1 MAFDFSNATK
11 VTMKRKAPKSG
22 KKTFEQALDTSLT
35 ETYDK
40 QIAIIKAGIPSS
52 NNMPS
57 AWSKID
63 MDGNT
68 FIQWRIN
75 GKPVY
80 FTEEL
85 VKENGWIHTNNA
97 EGDLAG
103 IRKSI
108 TEGNHKKELMEAF
121 NRPSAKEMREI
132 AKEQELAEFKAMT
145 KT

>member
-11 VTMKRKAPKSG
+11 IKMKRKAPKSG
-22 KKTFEQALDTSLT
+22 KKTFEQALDTSVN

-40 QIAIIKAGIPSS
+40 QIDIIRNGIPSS
-52 NNMPS
+52 NKMPS
-57 AWSKID
+57 SWSKID
-63 MDGNT
+63 IDKNT

-80 FTEEL
+80 FTDEL
-85 VKENGWIHTNNA
+85 VEENGWIYTTNP
-97 EGDLAG
+97 EQDLAG

-108 TEGNHKKELMEAF
+108 KEGNHKKELMEAF
-121 NRPSAKEMREI
+121 NRPSAKELREI

-145 KT
+145 NT

>member
-11 VTMKRKAPKSG
+11 VKMKRKAPKSG

-35 ETYDK
+35 ETFDK
-40 QIAIIKAGIPSS
+40 QIAIIKAGIPTS

-121 NRPSAKEMREI
+121 NRPSAKEIREI